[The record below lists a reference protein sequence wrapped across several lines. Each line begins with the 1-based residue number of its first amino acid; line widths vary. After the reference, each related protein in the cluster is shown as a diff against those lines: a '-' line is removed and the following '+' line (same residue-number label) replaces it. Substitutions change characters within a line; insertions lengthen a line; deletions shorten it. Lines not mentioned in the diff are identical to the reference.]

1 MHKLANVRRII
12 PSSHLPFLVL
22 STWHEKDMGAVCYGP
37 GYLYPNVD
45 IKAYHVMKDYHGG
58 IQIKEV
64 VRVNTN
70 PCTLLSLLVFMFIS
84 QQGEVR
90 HNPFAFREGG
100 RGRSATY
107 HFFISFCM
115 LIFLSSWVYDI
126 IKLRYSYFSVIPD
139 FMLCV
144 VAVCYY
150 LFIICHC
157 REGLSPQRP
166 IVFVIVFSKAE
177 LHFVF

>member
-22 STWHEKDMGAVCYGP
+22 STWHEKDMDAVCYGP

-90 HNPFAFREGG
+90 HNPFVFGEGG
-100 RGRSATY
+100 GVQLRTTFSFRSACLY
-107 HFFISFCM
+107 FFLMS
-115 LIFLSSWVYDI
+115 L
-126 IKLRYSYFSVIPD
+126 
-139 FMLCV
+139 
-144 VAVCYY
+144 
-150 LFIICHC
+150 
-157 REGLSPQRP
+157 
-166 IVFVIVFSKAE
+166 
-177 LHFVF
+177 